1 MKNFLKAISSKPN
14 CIISVD
20 TTLKQTGFDI
30 LVDGIKFTTTPPI
43 TKQIV
48 ASPSF
53 HSLGQTDKVDVI
65 LGTAKALSHYE

>member
-20 TTLKQTGFDI
+20 TTLKQRGFDI

-43 TKQIV
+43 TNQILS
-48 ASPSF
+48 SPSF
-53 HSLGQTDKVDVI
+53 DSLGQADKVAVI
-65 LGTAKALSHYE
+65 LGTAKALSH